1 MPEYGRHDYLYIFQ
15 FRFLSFAFCT
25 QRWEITR
32 RDTQKWSRN
41 DSYTLDTQTHTEIHV
56 RQQFMTRATI
66 KFFTF
71 AMTKK
76 QPTKICFRFKW
87 SVVPANRFRYIHT
100 WTCDFQLQIA
110 LEMQNTYRFQ
120 YELCVRWLF
129 TQFVFIFPFS
139 LIFDRDL
146 FFSVIF
152 SCVHLSARKI
162 CARIDL
168 ILLLYSSTW
177 SAENDCRH
185 FNMASN

>member
-1 MPEYGRHDYLYIFQ
+1 
-15 FRFLSFAFCT
+15 
-25 QRWEITR
+25 
-32 RDTQKWSRN
+32 
-41 DSYTLDTQTHTEIHV
+41 
-56 RQQFMTRATI
+56 
-66 KFFTF
+66 
-71 AMTKK
+71 MTKK

-146 FFSVIF
+146 FFFCDFLLCSLVCEENMCADRFNFIIIF
-152 SCVHLSARKI
+152 VYLKCRERLSSLQYGFELIPSNWYVTSDEFCASARHHTQLYTTIPNGMYTLTNTHTRPI
-162 CARIDL
+162 CCKKKSEKYL
-168 ILLLYSSTW
+168 IWQSDS
-177 SAENDCRH
+177 
-185 FNMASN
+185 